1 MAKTR
6 AWSQIGGMTDHRT
19 AQLQRAIEKAA
30 VRATRQS
37 DHPVTQDELL
47 ALRVQILPA
56 SKRLLFGF
64 LSLAFG
70 CLAWV
75 LSDLD
80 YFWFSLLSGLA
91 SLASLF
97 FAVIGVRRTVSMA
110 LDGFDQTTSQFI
122 LEAAVDAATCVVSA
136 ALD

>member
-1 MAKTR
+1 
-6 AWSQIGGMTDHRT
+6 MTDHRT

-91 SLASLF
+91 SLTSLF

-122 LEAAVDAATCVVSA
+122 LEAAVDAATYVVSA

>member
-1 MAKTR
+1 
-6 AWSQIGGMTDHRT
+6 MTDHRT